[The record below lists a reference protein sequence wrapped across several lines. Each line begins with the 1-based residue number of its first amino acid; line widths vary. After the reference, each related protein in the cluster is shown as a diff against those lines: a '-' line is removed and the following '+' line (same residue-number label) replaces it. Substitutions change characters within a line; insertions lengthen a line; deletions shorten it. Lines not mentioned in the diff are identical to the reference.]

1 MVNKKMSEALRFTSK
16 NCPQGSLAH
25 HPTLG
30 LVEVIGVNGLERE
43 IKCEA
48 FDDDFH
54 PQTLYALTHVSK
66 LRAVNYL
73 RDFGLSAQSFKP
85 HPCKIISITLAQN
98 DSLDD
103 DSSPEC

>member
-1 MVNKKMSEALRFTSK
+1 MSEALRFTSK

-43 IKCEA
+43 IKCET

-54 PQTLYALTHVSK
+54 PQTLYALIHVSK

-73 RDFGLSAQSFKP
+73 RDFGLNAQSFASP
-85 HPCKIISITLAQN
+85 PCKVIPFSLAQN

>member
-1 MVNKKMSEALRFTSK
+1 MSEASRFTSK
-16 NCPQGSLAH
+16 NCPPGSLAN

-43 IKCEA
+43 IKCET
-48 FDDDFH
+48 FDGDFH
-54 PQTLYALTHVSK
+54 PQTLYALIHVSK

-73 RDFGLSAQSFKP
+73 RDFGLSAQSFNSQ
-85 HPCKIISITLAQN
+85 PCKIIPFTLAQN
-98 DSLDD
+98 DSLED